1 MIADEP
7 VATGTESSL
16 AESPSVVTKPDV
28 SSTLNIS
35 PTSIAETT
43 FKLSKDVILTH
54 ASNESLYIMTIID
67 KDRNIFILKLQSDG
81 FIENKDHFVVN
92 ELIATKVFITNSTQ
106 FSVKYAHQFCY
117 DERASCINSNLL
129 LPFNINVLNST
140 RKRRHSISSSTVY
153 KENFEKQI
161 LHRNRRLDDFLGLM
175 TAQGTKQL
183 IESAIASTDAFSSA
197 DHNDVQKLKKGFED
211 NNRLLT

>member
-1 MIADEP
+1 M
-7 VATGTESSL
+7 
-16 AESPSVVTKPDV
+16 
-28 SSTLNIS
+28 
-35 PTSIAETT
+35 
-43 FKLSKDVILTH
+43 
-54 ASNESLYIMTIID
+54 
-67 KDRNIFILKLQSDG
+67 
-81 FIENKDHFVVN
+81 
-92 ELIATKVFITNSTQ
+92 
-106 FSVKYAHQFCY
+106 
-117 DERASCINSNLL
+117 
-129 LPFNINVLNST
+129 LNST

-211 NNRLLT
+211 NNRLLTYQNKIFSDL